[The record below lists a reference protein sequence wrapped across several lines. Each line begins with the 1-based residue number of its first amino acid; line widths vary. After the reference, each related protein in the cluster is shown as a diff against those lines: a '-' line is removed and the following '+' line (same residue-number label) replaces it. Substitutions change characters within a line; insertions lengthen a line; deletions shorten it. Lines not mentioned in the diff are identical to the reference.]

1 MNMSW
6 SNKSSGKRKKM
17 REGTEVKGQ
26 RGQTIEKDH
35 VATVIM
41 IEERGK
47 VALQP
52 AMFLC
57 GMRLK

>member
-1 MNMSW
+1 MSW

-35 VATVIM
+35 VVTVIM

-47 VALQP
+47 VALQR

>member
-1 MNMSW
+1 MSW
-6 SNKSSGKRKKM
+6 SNKSLEKRKKM

-35 VATVIM
+35 EVTVIM

-47 VALQP
+47 VER
-52 AMFLC
+52 
-57 GMRLK
+57 G

>member
-1 MNMSW
+1 
-6 SNKSSGKRKKM
+6 M

-35 VATVIM
+35 VVTVIM

-47 VALQP
+47 VALPP

-57 GMRLK
+57 RMRLK

>member
-1 MNMSW
+1 
-6 SNKSSGKRKKM
+6 M

>member
-1 MNMSW
+1 MIW

-35 VATVIM
+35 AATVIM

-47 VALQP
+47 VVFQP
-52 AMFLC
+52 TVLLC
-57 GMRLK
+57 GKRLK

>member
-35 VATVIM
+35 AATVIM

-47 VALQP
+47 VVFQP
-52 AMFLC
+52 TVLLC
-57 GMRLK
+57 GKRLK

>member
-1 MNMSW
+1 MSW

-35 VATVIM
+35 AATVIM

-47 VALQP
+47 VVFQP
-52 AMFLC
+52 TVLLC
-57 GMRLK
+57 GKRLK

>member
-1 MNMSW
+1 MSW

-35 VATVIM
+35 AATVIM

-47 VALQP
+47 VVFRPTVL
-52 AMFLC
+52 LC
-57 GMRLK
+57 GKRLK

>member
-1 MNMSW
+1 
-6 SNKSSGKRKKM
+6 M

-35 VATVIM
+35 AATVIM

-47 VALQP
+47 VALQR

>member
-1 MNMSW
+1 MSW

-35 VATVIM
+35 AATVIM

-47 VALQP
+47 VVFQP
-52 AMFLC
+52 TVLLC
-57 GMRLK
+57 GKKLK

>member
-6 SNKSSGKRKKM
+6 SNKSSEKRKKM

-35 VATVIM
+35 EVTVIM

-47 VALQP
+47 VER
-52 AMFLC
+52 
-57 GMRLK
+57 G

>member
-6 SNKSSGKRKKM
+6 SNKSSEKRKKM

-47 VALQP
+47 VVFQP
-52 AMFLC
+52 TVLLC
-57 GMRLK
+57 GKRLK

>member
-1 MNMSW
+1 MSW
-6 SNKSSGKRKKM
+6 SNKSLEKRKKM

-35 VATVIM
+35 AATVIM

-47 VALQP
+47 VVFQP
-52 AMFLC
+52 TVLLC
-57 GMRLK
+57 GKRLK